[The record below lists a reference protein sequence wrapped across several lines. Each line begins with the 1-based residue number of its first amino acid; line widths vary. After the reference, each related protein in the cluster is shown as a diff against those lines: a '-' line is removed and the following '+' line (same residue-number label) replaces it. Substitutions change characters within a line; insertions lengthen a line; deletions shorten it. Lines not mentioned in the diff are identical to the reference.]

1 MENNTSIWPNG
12 IELKFLFEKFGSF
25 GFGIYW
31 KSSSTFP
38 QQFAEKINYDEW
50 QAIISACENY
60 CAPGRPGSDLLRQ
73 KITQDINLKCWE
85 LVIWTGLMICSMGG
99 FGCTAHGADDTGSA
113 TFIAGMVFIG
123 IFIILIISLFVLYSQ
138 WNLHRTALEEMAFSN
153 ISLSVTK
160 LALRTVR
167 ASIENKNSKYDY
179 LKLVITTGLSL
190 PYNPPLPTSAPSS
203 ASFCTAPSSA
213 SFCTACGL
221 QVAVNF
227 AFCGRCGTKNANFAS
242 ASNNTVNIHIS
253 KSAPDFLLPS
263 ALPTWN
269 SDGKCAN
276 DYTSLNEEQPGLTV
290 SQYPLPPR
298 YEEEATAR
306 HMSAPQKDALTINK
320 TQAFYLTATH
330 ES

>member
-1 MENNTSIWPNG
+1 M
-12 IELKFLFEKFGSF
+12 
-25 GFGIYW
+25 
-31 KSSSTFP
+31 
-38 QQFAEKINYDEW
+38 QQKLD
-50 QAIISACENY
+50 
-60 CAPGRPGSDLLRQ
+60 
-73 KITQDINLKCWE
+73 
-85 LVIWTGLMICSMGG
+85 
-99 FGCTAHGADDTGSA
+99 
-113 TFIAGMVFIG
+113 
-123 IFIILIISLFVLYSQ
+123 
-138 WNLHRTALEEMAFSN
+138 LHRPIAMEMALAN
-153 ISLSVTK
+153 ISLSLNT
-160 LALRTVR
+160 LALRTAH
-167 ASIENKNSKYDY
+167 ASIETHASCFQ
-179 LKLVITTGLSL
+179 LIISTGLSL
-190 PYNPPLPTSAPSS
+190 PYNPPLPISAPSS
-203 ASFCTAPSSA
+203 ASFCTG
-213 SFCTACGL
+213 CGL